1 VSFFVT
7 LFCSLSRGDTY
18 LRASDT
24 ILLSSVTNLNSIESF
39 DESPEMSSSKSGKSG
54 KSLLQRIAI
63 KSHQRVSLPAV
74 HQIWGIVLSKI
85 GGKARLNLSKFSVH
99 RSDTSQAS
107 DSCDDSDASTTWE
120 GWTSQFS
127 HTPASSIE
135 SIPKWDPLDIPP
147 PLEEYIVLPT
157 VSFATPL
164 PPPKSLN
171 GNWLDIDVQ
180 RHQFLLS
187 FLHQERYMD
196 IPFGTAHRMI
206 NYVMHLSEEAAFDF
220 VKLHQ
225 PESMYIELE
234 DGEFKWAKS
243 ADDVEI
249 HFWVRHIIK
258 HSWDLQKHMTG
269 GGIYNDLSQLRLHAV
284 HSWVYDTHQIKTA
297 VAFLAMLRDE
307 PRITALEQVLRVVY
321 LTHQEARQP
330 IITDAERHIV
340 DVALGYIP
348 TEPGTVHQVLCR
360 AQELLESACYNYW
373 AKHSPQRL
381 AEFQWP
387 RNAQAS
393 TWVIRHG
400 WDCPERVELNFWNE
414 VYWNFEAFKS
424 GEELSDP
431 AEDDFKYL
439 KRLLNSATCLRHAAA
454 HRRVQI
460 GKYTL
465 AEMLEEAQWLAEAL
479 DDEVA
484 TEEIRDELRK
494 NECWD
499 YIREE
504 QAEATAESMA
514 LRKECAEEERVKWQQ
529 RVVAQILEDSLLL
542 RQGLLTCET
551 TVGECV
557 SE

>member
-1 VSFFVT
+1 
-7 LFCSLSRGDTY
+7 
-18 LRASDT
+18 
-24 ILLSSVTNLNSIESF
+24 
-39 DESPEMSSSKSGKSG
+39 
-54 KSLLQRIAI
+54 
-63 KSHQRVSLPAV
+63 
-74 HQIWGIVLSKI
+74 
-85 GGKARLNLSKFSVH
+85 
-99 RSDTSQAS
+99 
-107 DSCDDSDASTTWE
+107 
-120 GWTSQFS
+120 
-127 HTPASSIE
+127 
-135 SIPKWDPLDIPP
+135 
-147 PLEEYIVLPT
+147 
-157 VSFATPL
+157 
-164 PPPKSLN
+164 
-171 GNWLDIDVQ
+171 
-180 RHQFLLS
+180 
-187 FLHQERYMD
+187 MD
-196 IPFGTAHRMI
+196 IPFGIAHRLI

-220 VKLHQ
+220 VKLHK
-225 PESMYIELE
+225 PGSMYIELE
-234 DGEFKWAKS
+234 DRELKWAES

-249 HFWVRHIIK
+249 HFWVRHIRK
-258 HSWDLQKHMTG
+258 HSWDLQKHMAG
-269 GGIYNDLSQLRLHAV
+269 SGIYNGLSQLRLHAV

-307 PRITALEQVLRVVY
+307 RRITELEQVLRVVY
-321 LTHQEARQP
+321 FTHQEASKS
-330 IITDAERHIV
+330 IITDAERHMAH
-340 DVALGYIP
+340 VALGYIP
-348 TEPGTVHQVLCR
+348 TEPRTVHQVLYR
-360 AQELLESACYNYW
+360 VQELLERACYDYW

-381 AEFQWP
+381 TEFQWP
-387 RNAQAS
+387 RNTQAS
-393 TWVIRHG
+393 TWNIKYG

-479 DDEVA
+479 DDEAA
-484 TEEIRDELRK
+484 TEEIRDQLRK

-542 RQGLLTCET
+542 RQGLLACET
-551 TVGECV
+551 TIGECV